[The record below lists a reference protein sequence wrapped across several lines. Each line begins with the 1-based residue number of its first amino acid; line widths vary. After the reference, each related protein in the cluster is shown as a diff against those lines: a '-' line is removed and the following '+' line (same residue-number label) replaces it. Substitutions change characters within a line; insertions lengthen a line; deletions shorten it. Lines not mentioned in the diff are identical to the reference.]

1 MSTASGIEQG
11 SFDYVI
17 VGSGAAG
24 SILANRL
31 SADPSVSVCLL
42 EAGPSDWHPFLHM
55 PAGYIKKVFDPN
67 FTFPFTSEPTEHT
80 GGRRIPV
87 PQGRTLGGSTAI
99 NGLVYNRGQAQD
111 FDDWAAAGN
120 PGWSYQEILP
130 YFKATET
137 RIGEGD
143 DTYRGRTGP
152 MPITN
157 IDWIHPI
164 SEAFI
169 KGAQE
174 LGMPRNP
181 DYNGATQAGVGYFQR
196 NIYRGYRMSA
206 ARSFLKPVRS
216 RANSTVL
223 TKAHASK
230 VLFEEARAVGIQY
243 IRGGKGGAT
252 HVVRARREVILSA
265 GALNTPKLL
274 QLSGIGPAALL
285 NKLGIP
291 VFRDMPGVGHHLK
304 DHFSIRVV
312 AKVKGIVTINEL
324 ARAPRLWGQ
333 ITRWLLKKP
342 SILALS
348 PSLLHFFWQS
358 RQGLTRPDLQGVFT
372 PASYREGYVGMLD
385 KYPGMTCGVWQHRPE
400 SMGYIHAQS
409 TDPFE
414 APLVQ
419 PNYLDHENDRRV
431 LIDGMRLAR
440 ELLKTQPLAQYSEG
454 ESMPGVQVERDD
466 EMMDYIRRYGVSS
479 YHLNGSARMGPKLD
493 PANVVDAQLRVHG
506 LEGLR
511 VVDASVMPNIVS
523 ANTNASTMMI
533 AEKAASMILKV

>member
-1 MSTASGIEQG
+1 MSTAAGIEQG

-67 FTFPFTSEPTEHT
+67 FTFPLTTEPTEHT

-120 PGWSYQEILP
+120 PGWSYQEVLP

-216 RANSTVL
+216 RANLTVL

-348 PSLLHFFWQS
+348 PSLVHFFWQS

-400 SMGYIHAQS
+400 SMGYVHAQS

-479 YHLNGSARMGPKLD
+479 YHLNGSARMGPASD

-511 VVDASVMPNIVS
+511 IVDASVMPNIVS

-533 AEKAASMILKV
+533 AEKAAAMILKG

>member
-1 MSTASGIEQG
+1 MSTAAGIEQG

-67 FTFPFTSEPTEHT
+67 FTFPLSTEPTEHT

-120 PGWSYQEILP
+120 PGWSYQEVLP
-130 YFKATET
+130 YFKATEK

-152 MPITN
+152 MLITN

-216 RANSTVL
+216 RSNLTVL

-252 HVVRARREVILSA
+252 HVVRARREVILST

-274 QLSGIGPAALL
+274 QLSGIGPASLL
-285 NKLGIP
+285 KKLGIP

-348 PSLLHFFWQS
+348 PSLVHFFWQS

-400 SMGYIHAQS
+400 SMGYVHAQS

-479 YHLNGSARMGPKLD
+479 YHLNGSARMGPASD

-511 VVDASVMPNIVS
+511 IVDASVMPNIVS

-533 AEKAASMILKV
+533 AEKAAAMILKG

>member
-1 MSTASGIEQG
+1 MSKAAGIEQG

-67 FTFPFTSEPTEHT
+67 FTFPLTTEPTEHT

-120 PGWSYQEILP
+120 PGWSYQEVLP
-130 YFKATET
+130 YFKSTET

-216 RANSTVL
+216 RANLTVL

-348 PSLLHFFWQS
+348 PSLVHFFWQS
-358 RQGLTRPDLQGVFT
+358 RQGLTCPDLQGVFT

-400 SMGYIHAQS
+400 SMGYVHAQS

-479 YHLNGSARMGPKLD
+479 YHLNGSARMGPASD

-511 VVDASVMPNIVS
+511 IVDASVMPNIVS

-533 AEKAASMILKV
+533 AEKAAAMILKG

>member
-1 MSTASGIEQG
+1 MSKAAGIEQG

-67 FTFPFTSEPTEHT
+67 FTFPLSTEPTEHT

-120 PGWSYQEILP
+120 PGWSYQEVLP
-130 YFKATET
+130 YFKATEK

-216 RANSTVL
+216 RSNLTVL

-252 HVVRARREVILSA
+252 HVVRARREVILST

-274 QLSGIGPAALL
+274 QLSGIGPASLL
-285 NKLGIP
+285 KKLGIP

-348 PSLLHFFWQS
+348 PSLVHFFWQS

-400 SMGYIHAQS
+400 SMGYVHAQS

-479 YHLNGSARMGPKLD
+479 YHLNGSARMGPASD

-511 VVDASVMPNIVS
+511 IVDASVMPNIVS

-533 AEKAASMILKV
+533 AEKAAAMILKG

>member
-1 MSTASGIEQG
+1 MSKAAGIEQG

-67 FTFPFTSEPTEHT
+67 FTFPLTTEPTEHT

-120 PGWSYQEILP
+120 PGWSYQEVLP

-174 LGMPRNP
+174 FGMPRNP

-216 RANSTVL
+216 RANLTVL

-348 PSLLHFFWQS
+348 PSLVHFFWQS

-400 SMGYIHAQS
+400 SMGYVHVQS

-479 YHLNGSARMGPKLD
+479 YHLNGSARMGPASD

-511 VVDASVMPNIVS
+511 IVDASVMPNIVS

-533 AEKAASMILKV
+533 AEKAAAMILKG

>member
-1 MSTASGIEQG
+1 MSTAAGIEQG

-216 RANSTVL
+216 RSNLTVL

-479 YHLNGSARMGPKLD
+479 YHLNGSARMGPKSD

>member
-1 MSTASGIEQG
+1 MSTAAGIEQG

-216 RANSTVL
+216 RSNLTVL